1 MKKQRKAIVVAIL
14 LSIPV
19 FIVSCA
25 PKFWNGVNKNYQPLP
40 TVTKV
45 KNPAKI
51 KEAYQF
57 LESKTQYD
65 AFIAIKNDSVVASW
79 GEIHLPIMTHSARKS
94 IMSILYGIAID
105 KGLIRLNQTL
115 AELYIDDNKAPLTAI
130 EKTCTVRDL
139 LMSRSG
145 IYIEAA
151 GETKE
156 MKAMRPQRGQ
166 HRPGEFFYYNNW
178 GFNVLGTI
186 FEQQTHLSIGEAIEQ
201 WLAEP
206 LGMKKFKA
214 SYVTYKQPDFSEHKQ
229 YIIFMTAEDMARIGL
244 LMLNNGQW
252 KGKAIVSAA
261 WVAESTA
268 PYSED
273 KNNEPF
279 DHYAYLWLNDTDE
292 GTFWASG
299 WGGQFMIVDRQHQ
312 LVVVSRNDTGRS
324 FLQQGMFMWRG
335 KQASRQHHQDL
346 HHLMIEA
353 CE

>member
-1 MKKQRKAIVVAIL
+1 MKKQRKVIVVAVV
-14 LSIPV
+14 LSIPA

-25 PKFWNGVNKNYQPLP
+25 PKFWNGASISYQPLP
-40 TVTKV
+40 TVTMV

-51 KEAYQF
+51 NEAYQL
-57 LESKTQYD
+57 LESKTEYD
-65 AFIAIKNDSVVASW
+65 AFIAIKNDSVLAQW
-79 GEIHLPIMTHSARKS
+79 GDIHLPIMTHSARKS
-94 IMSILYGIAID
+94 IMSVLYGIAID

-115 AELYIDDNKAPLTAI
+115 AELHIDDNKAPLTAI

-166 HRPGEFFYYNNW
+166 HKPGEFFYYNNW
-178 GFNVLGTI
+178 GFNVLGAI

-201 WLAEP
+201 WLAKP

-214 SYVTYKQPDFSEHKQ
+214 NYVIYKQPDYSEHRQ

-252 KGKAIVSAA
+252 KGKTIVSAN

-268 PYSED
+268 PHSED

-324 FLQQGMFMWRG
+324 LVQQGLFMWKG